1 MRQILLLIFLF
12 FASQWLFRKLRRA
25 NERAQAE
32 AQGARTAGGASN
44 GGRSGGNGAGNG
56 AGAAGRGAPQLADPL
71 VRCVECG
78 VHTPRSESLVV
89 AGQRFCCADHAHRHA
104 ARPTGR
110 DAR

>member
-1 MRQILLLIFLF
+1 
-12 FASQWLFRKLRRA
+12 
-25 NERAQAE
+25 
-32 AQGARTAGGASN
+32 
-44 GGRSGGNGAGNG
+44 
-56 AGAAGRGAPQLADPL
+56 